1 MKNGVQ
7 KILIMVSLLLS
18 INALVVFVDG
28 RFSASMDDRSEEWD
42 VSHTIMA
49 AQDAAI
55 AEAEKQRNAQVFCS
69 ATAGESVVVWQ
80 EDGEFT
86 CKARRKK

>member
-7 KILIMVSLLLS
+7 ILL
-18 INALVVFVDG
+18 ALVIAVCGLGAVGGWLDSFDY
-28 RFSASMDDRSEEWD
+28 SEEWA
-42 VSHTIMA
+42 VSQTILE

-55 AEAEKQRNAQVFCS
+55 AENEKQRIAQVYCQ
-69 ATAGESVVVWQ
+69 ATAGESVVVWR

-86 CKARRKK
+86 CKARKGKK

>member
-7 KILIMVSLLLS
+7 ILLVLVIAVFALAGLLETE
-18 INALVVFVDG
+18 DH
-28 RFSASMDDRSEEWD
+28 SEEWD
-42 VSHTIMA
+42 VSQTIMA

-55 AEAEKQRNAQVFCS
+55 AENEKQRNAQVFCT

>member
-1 MKNGVQ
+1 MKHAVQ
-7 KILIMVSLLLS
+7 TLLL
-18 INALVVFVDG
+18 LVSVVLLMAG
-28 RFSASMDDRSEEWD
+28 AIGLDDHSEEWD
-42 VSHTIMA
+42 VSQNIMA

-55 AEAEKQRNAQVFCS
+55 AEAEKQRNAQVFCT